1 MANHIMIDMET
12 LSTDVSTVIL
22 TIGAVR
28 FDPRGVGVMEKLEL
42 RPTMEEQ
49 TEVFNRTI
57 SDDTLRWWGEQSPEA
72 IEEAMGDRDR
82 ISYKE
87 AMEKLYQFCW
97 NRADK
102 VWSNGSGF
110 DIVIA
115 ESAFRDH
122 DMKYPWQFWNVR
134 DCRTIY
140 DLAGV
145 SLKDGGHVTSH
156 KAVEDAERQDKL
168 LAVIKHIPASMRNV
182 IPNRKHPTGV
192 YITDIPHDPVNDMA
206 ALHYV
211 DAEKRGY
218 FKLDLLNVHVY
229 EQVRD
234 EAHLIELMNEPDWT
248 VLKERAIVEKLI
260 HLGNSYDL
268 IQRMPEPIDSIPRL
282 AMFLAAIRPAKRHLI
297 GRTCS

>member
-1 MANHIMIDMET
+1 MRID
-12 LSTDVSTVIL
+12 
-22 TIGAVR
+22 
-28 FDPRGVGVMEKLEL
+28 
-42 RPTMEEQ
+42 
-49 TEVFNRTI
+49 
-57 SDDTLRWWGEQSPEA
+57 SDIDIDLGE
-72 IEEAMGDRDR
+72 R
-82 ISYKE
+82 
-87 AMEKLYQFCW
+87 
-97 NRADK
+97 
-102 VWSNGSGF
+102 
-110 DIVIA
+110 
-115 ESAFRDH
+115 
-122 DMKYPWQFWNVR
+122 
-134 DCRTIY
+134 
-140 DLAGV
+140 
-145 SLKDGGHVTSH
+145 
-156 KAVEDAERQDKL
+156 DKL

-248 VLKERAIVEKLI
+248 VLKERATVEKLI

-297 GRTCS
+297 GRTWKEINQTVWDKDHTGYSFKRSHAVAYAQLVVVHMNLLKGHSND